1 MEKYFFE
8 IETAEAKYNVAIV
21 PNKLQKGYN
30 IYLGGKE
37 YYCIQV
43 ATSLDNEFD
52 VRNEIDCYLSPNFPN
67 KETDSVHMI
76 NAVIFVVNIM
86 FPEKCEITLT
96 DMSDKNGM
104 SVTYYMLAKSQKT
117 WYEKYFGAYIKDKL
131 VQNKYEETIKL
142 FNDQKF
148 FNDEKQMFMNI
159 VEKSKLHIEDV
170 AFIVEIIQNTTTFKE
185 FFNNLAKELS
195 TEKFAEII
203 KPWINDFMSSL
214 IMKLEF
220 TRTTKWVIPC
230 KEMNTPIFQRYK
242 MKQLTYDPYNGNY
255 KSIVKKP
262 KQIGGKYLTDANKTS
277 FQNAR
282 WIGWKN
288 INLDEYDSDDREY
301 LEDLLVNF

>member
-8 IETAEAKYNVAIV
+8 IETPEAKYNVAIV
-21 PNKLQKGYN
+21 PNKLQRGHN

-67 KETDSVHMI
+67 KEKDSVHMI

-104 SVTYYMLAKSQKT
+104 SLTYIMLTKYQKT
-117 WYEKYFGAYIKDKL
+117 WYEKYFGAYLK
-131 VQNKYEETIKL
+131 NKAAQDTYEENIKL
-142 FNDQKF
+142 FSDQIF
-148 FNDEKQMFMNI
+148 FNNKTKKFMYIIDN
-159 VEKSKLHIEDV
+159 SKLLIEDV
-170 AFIVEIIQNTTTFKE
+170 VLIMEIIQNVTTFKE

-195 TEKFAEII
+195 TERFAEII
-203 KPWINDFMSSL
+203 NPWINDFMRV
-214 IMKLEF
+214 IIQLEF
-220 TRTTKWVIPC
+220 TRLEKWVIPC

-262 KQIGGKYLTDANKTS
+262 KQIGGKYLTEANKTS

-301 LEDLLVNF
+301 LEDLLINF